1 MMSLLTVFWLLMVIF
16 GTIGG
21 MRGWAKETLVM
32 FSMVLA
38 LFLDVI
44 ITTYVP
50 GVAAGL
56 AAQPPAAQFTVRAIF
71 FVVLAFFGYESP
83 AISNVLLGKARRE
96 RLQDVALGVV
106 LGLVNGYL
114 LIGSIW
120 YYLHINGY
128 PVPGITPP
136 TEPSVI
142 NFINFL
148 PPKVV
153 GVPYIYFAV
162 GLAFVFVII
171 VFV

>member
-1 MMSLLTVFWLLMVIF
+1 
-16 GTIGG
+16 
-21 MRGWAKETLVM
+21 
-32 FSMVLA
+32 
-38 LFLDVI
+38 
-44 ITTYVP
+44 
-50 GVAAGL
+50 VA
-56 AAQPPAAQFTVRAIF
+56 
-71 FVVLAFFGYESP
+71 LAFFGYESP
-83 AISNVLLGKARRE
+83 AMSSALQGKARRE
-96 RLQDVALGVV
+96 RLQDVVLGVV

-128 PVPGITPP
+128 PVPGVTPP
-136 TEPSVI
+136 TEPSAI

-153 GVPYIYFAV
+153 GVPYIFFAV